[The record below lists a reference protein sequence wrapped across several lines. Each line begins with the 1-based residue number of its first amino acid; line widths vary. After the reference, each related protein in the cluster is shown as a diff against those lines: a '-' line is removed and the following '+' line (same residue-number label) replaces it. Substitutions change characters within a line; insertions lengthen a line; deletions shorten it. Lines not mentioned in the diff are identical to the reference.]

1 MNPHEILNQI
11 QTQKALEA
19 AMLLYITADDCI
31 PDTALEE
38 LQQCIE
44 SLSNDL
50 SEDQIEAIKAKVERQ
65 LKGGE

>member
-11 QTQKALEA
+11 QKQKALEA
-19 AMLLYITADDCI
+19 AMILYITADDCI

-38 LQQCIE
+38 LQEMIALF
-44 SLSNDL
+44 SADL
-50 SEDQIEAIKAKVERQ
+50 SEDQVEAIKAKVERQ